1 MQNATSKVAG
11 AGSNFWHG
19 NLDHSGN
26 ARGYAPDLGND
37 YSYDI
42 FKSVNAGDGGAI

>member
-1 MQNATSKVAG
+1 MQNTTSKVAG
-11 AGSNFWHG
+11 AGSSFWCANMG
-19 NLDHSGN
+19 HSGN

-42 FKSVNAGDGGAI
+42 FKSVNAGDEGAI